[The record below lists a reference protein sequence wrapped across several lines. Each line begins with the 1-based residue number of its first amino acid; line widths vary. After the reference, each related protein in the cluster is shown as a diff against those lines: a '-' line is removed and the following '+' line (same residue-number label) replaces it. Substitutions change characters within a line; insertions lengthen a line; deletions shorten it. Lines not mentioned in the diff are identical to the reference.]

1 MKKLISAVTSLCMA
15 ASMVSAV
22 VPASVG
28 AADASKGFA
37 IKTYDISKPA
47 ASDAKSSITINK
59 KDIPA
64 DGYVI
69 PSAVY
74 YSEGANATD
83 SLLVA
88 ITTDSKDISFKLY
101 NPTKEGY
108 TSDEKE
114 YALLFCAVASPNI
127 ISFM

>member
-15 ASMVSAV
+15 ASLVSTV

-47 ASDAKSSITINK
+47 SADAQSSITINK

-64 DGYVI
+64 GGYVL
-69 PSAVY
+69 PSPAQ
-74 YSEGANATD
+74 A
-83 SLLVA
+83 
-88 ITTDSKDISFKLY
+88 
-101 NPTKEGY
+101 
-108 TSDEKE
+108 
-114 YALLFCAVASPNI
+114 
-127 ISFM
+127 